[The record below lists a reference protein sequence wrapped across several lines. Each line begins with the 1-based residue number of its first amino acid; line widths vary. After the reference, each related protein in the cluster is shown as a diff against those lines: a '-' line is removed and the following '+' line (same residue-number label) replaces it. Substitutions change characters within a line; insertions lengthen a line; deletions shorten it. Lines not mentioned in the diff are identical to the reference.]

1 MVLVV
6 RALDRSSQLCV
17 VWSVSGSV
25 WVAVLNTTTATS
37 VIVRLQTPAHI
48 VSVASMASACPSG
61 HREYQRVA
69 SRQRRVDGKMT
80 WDVEH
85 DSSMKQPCREQ
96 RSAARRSNVGRQVGR
111 G

>member
-6 RALDRSSQLCV
+6 LALGRSSQLCV

-48 VSVASMASACPSG
+48 ATRVSASHQWHP
-61 HREYQRVA
+61 H
-69 SRQRRVDGKMT
+69 
-80 WDVEH
+80 
-85 DSSMKQPCREQ
+85 
-96 RSAARRSNVGRQVGR
+96 ARRATASTSESQRAASDSVK
-111 G
+111 